1 MGEILIF
8 SSLFQKSQKFAGE
21 WRKAVDVLRRICY
34 NEENS
39 GKRYPTVRAGGKILL
54 QFSPLCAITAR
65 ESFPQIL
72 PMENPMEEHSY
83 HFFSPDE
90 LNQLTRI
97 EAADRANVYLYRI
110 LDIGQ
115 YMLQCGGEV
124 SRVEDSIRRLCIAF
138 GAERADV
145 FTITSSIVVTIYANH
160 FGAVTQTRRI
170 MGSAYDL
177 QRLEQLNQL
186 CRKICAEHLSL
197 EETEKELNDILA
209 TPQYSFGIQLMT
221 YALISASF
229 SLFFGGS
236 WLDALASG
244 VIGVV
249 LKCLD
254 RLIRS
259 TEANAFLSALLCS
272 LLGGLLAGL
281 SVKFHLGHNVDM
293 ISIGNIMLLIPGVAL
308 TNSLRD
314 MFSGNTIS
322 GLMRFIEAI
331 LLALTIAF
339 GFALAASLM

>member
-1 MGEILIF
+1 
-8 SSLFQKSQKFAGE
+8 
-21 WRKAVDVLRRICY
+21 
-34 NEENS
+34 
-39 GKRYPTVRAGGKILL
+39 
-54 QFSPLCAITAR
+54 
-65 ESFPQIL
+65 
-72 PMENPMEEHSY
+72 MEEHTY

-90 LNQLTRI
+90 LNQLSRM
-97 EAADRANVYLYRI
+97 EDAGRANEYLYRV

-115 YMLQCGGEV
+115 YMLQSGGEV

-145 FTITSSIVVTIYANH
+145 FTITSSIVVTIYAGR

-170 MGSAYDL
+170 TAGASYDL
-177 QRLEQLNQL
+177 HRLEQLNQL
-186 CRKICAEHLSL
+186 SRRICAEHLSL
-197 EETEKELNDILA
+197 EETEAALREIRD
-209 TPQYSFGIQLMT
+209 TPQYGFGVQLMT
-221 YALISASF
+221 YALISSSF

-236 WLDALASG
+236 WLDAAASG
-244 VIGVV
+244 VIGVA

-254 RLIRS
+254 RVIRKAD
-259 TEANAFLSALLCS
+259 ANAFLSALLCS

-281 SVKFHLGHNVDM
+281 AVRLHLGDNVDM
-293 ISIGNIMLLIPGVAL
+293 ISIGNIMLLIPGIAL

-339 GFALAASLM
+339 GFALVAGLM

>member
-1 MGEILIF
+1 
-8 SSLFQKSQKFAGE
+8 
-21 WRKAVDVLRRICY
+21 
-34 NEENS
+34 
-39 GKRYPTVRAGGKILL
+39 
-54 QFSPLCAITAR
+54 
-65 ESFPQIL
+65 
-72 PMENPMEEHSY
+72 MEEQTY
-83 HFFSPDE
+83 HFFTPDE
-90 LNQLTRI
+90 INQLSRI
-97 EAADRANVYLYRI
+97 EEAARANEYLYRI

-115 YMLQCGGEV
+115 NMRQCGGEV
-124 SRVEDSIRRLCIAF
+124 SRVEDSIRRLCLSF

-145 FTITSSIVVTIYANH
+145 LTITASISVTIYARR

-170 MGSAYDL
+170 TGGSYDL

-186 CRKICAEHLSL
+186 SRRICAQHLSL
-197 EETEKELNDILA
+197 EDTERALDAIMA
-209 TPQYSFGIQLMT
+209 TPQYGFKLQVFT
-221 YALISASF
+221 YALVSASF

-236 WLDALASG
+236 WLDAAASG
-244 VIGVV
+244 VIGVA

-254 RLIRS
+254 RMIRK

-272 LLGGLLAGL
+272 CLGGLLAGL
-281 SVKFHLGHNVDM
+281 AVRFGLGDNVDM

-339 GFALAASLM
+339 GFALAASLV